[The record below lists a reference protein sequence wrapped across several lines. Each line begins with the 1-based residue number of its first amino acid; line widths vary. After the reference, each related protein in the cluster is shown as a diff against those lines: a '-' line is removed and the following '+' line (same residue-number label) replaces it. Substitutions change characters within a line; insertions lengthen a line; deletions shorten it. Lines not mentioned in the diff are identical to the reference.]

1 MTLTWDG
8 GRARAAVSDYQYIR
22 YEPAGD
28 GDDGQIVVIT
38 LDRPDKLNAISTA
51 VAGEFAR
58 AFRRFAESDAF
69 VAVVAGA
76 GRAFCAG
83 MDVMENLAAGRST
96 MQAPDIGDDYNVF
109 WPGETSG
116 EQAPSLMKGQ
126 HRRLDKLVIAAVHG
140 YACGG
145 GFLMAM
151 AADLCVAAES
161 TVFEVSEVPR
171 GLVAGWDLGHL
182 HRLPR
187 HVAMELAL
195 GLRLS
200 GPRAYDLG
208 LVNRLVPDSDVLP
221 VAIDLARQLCRL
233 PRATLIANRALVDAL
248 TPMIP
253 AEVGQR
259 AEHLRR
265 QVVDTPE
272 AAEGFLRF
280 AAKGGRATA

>member
-1 MTLTWDG
+1 M
-8 GRARAAVSDYQYIR
+8 SDDQYVR
-22 YEPAGD
+22 YEPVGD

-38 LDRPDKLNAISTA
+38 LDRPEKLNALSTA
-51 VAGEFAR
+51 MASEFAQ
-58 AFRRFAESDAF
+58 AFHRFADSDAF
-69 VAVVAGA
+69 VAIVAGA

-83 MDVMENLAAGRST
+83 MDVMENFAAGRST
-96 MQAPDIGDDYNVF
+96 MRAPDIGDDYNAF
-109 WPGETSG
+109 WPGETSD
-116 EQAPSLMKGQ
+116 EPAPSLMRGQ
-126 HRRLDKLVIAAVHG
+126 HRRLEKLVIAAVHG

-195 GLRLS
+195 GLRVS
-200 GPRAYDLG
+200 GPRAYELG
-208 LVNRLVPDSDVLP
+208 LVNRLVPEPDVLSC
-221 VAIDLARQLCRL
+221 AIDLARQLCRL
-233 PRATLIANRALVDAL
+233 PRATLLANRSLVDAL
-248 TPMIP
+248 IP
-253 AEVGQR
+253 FVPRDVAER
-259 AEHLRR
+259 AEQLRE
-265 QVVDTPE
+265 QVVATSE

-280 AAKGGRATA
+280 AEKR

>member
-22 YEPAGD
+22 YEPAGN

-38 LDRPDKLNAISTA
+38 LDRPDKLNAISSA

-69 VAVVAGA
+69 VAIVAGA

-171 GLVAGWDLGHL
+171 GLVAGWTWVICTACPATWPWNWPWACGSAA
-182 HRLPR
+182 RAPTIWGWSTGWSR
-187 HVAMELAL
+187 IRTYCPSRSTWPGSCAAC
-195 GLRLS
+195 R
-200 GPRAYDLG
+200 GPR
-208 LVNRLVPDSDVLP
+208 
-221 VAIDLARQLCRL
+221 
-233 PRATLIANRALVDAL
+233 
-248 TPMIP
+248 
-253 AEVGQR
+253 
-259 AEHLRR
+259 
-265 QVVDTPE
+265 
-272 AAEGFLRF
+272 
-280 AAKGGRATA
+280 